1 MKKFVSAILV
11 VVPSVIAILLF
22 VRSLDPALEI
32 DNLKE
37 QIGLQR
43 SELRFLSKMANMG
56 FASCHLTV
64 PDFEKFAKE
73 NEHAFLWEGDNG
85 LVGGFK
91 VQRKGA
97 CIVSVTVPDWL

>member
-1 MKKFVSAILV
+1 MKKITFWIILVIPSAIALF
-11 VVPSVIAILLF
+11 LF

-43 SELRFLSKMANMG
+43 REMRFLSKMANMS
-56 FASCHLTV
+56 FSSCHLRV
-64 PDFEKFAKE
+64 ADFEKFAKE
-73 NEHAFLWEGDNG
+73 NGHEVSWSGDVALAG
-85 LVGGFK
+85 AFK
-91 VQRKGA
+91 VQRKDS